1 MTAAEATRASSSGPQ
16 VWPLSVQAYR
26 ALGEMGLIPEKTEL
40 LYGQV
45 FQKMSKSP
53 IHRLLCMRLLEQL
66 RRVLPSG
73 LHVQQEQPITCN
85 DSEPEPDLSI
95 IRGSIE
101 DYRAAHP
108 STAELV
114 VEVCVTS
121 HEYDRSKLRAY
132 ASAAVKEVWLVLAP
146 EKQIEVH
153 RLPGEAQF
161 RERTVHGPGGQLA
174 SRVLP
179 DFQVELDG
187 LFG

>member
-1 MTAAEATRASSSGPQ
+1 
-16 VWPLSVQAYR
+16 
-26 ALGEMGLIPEKTEL
+26 
-40 LYGQV
+40 
-45 FQKMSKSP
+45 
-53 IHRLLCMRLLEQL
+53 MRLLEQL

-85 DSEPEPDLSI
+85 DSEPEPDLSV

-108 STAELV
+108 STAEIV
-114 VEVCVTS
+114 IEVCVTS

-153 RLPGEAQF
+153 RLPGEGQF
-161 RERTVHGPGGQLA
+161 RERTVQGPGGQLA
-174 SRVLP
+174 SSVLP
-179 DFQVELDG
+179 GFQVELDG

>member
-1 MTAAEATRASSSGPQ
+1 
-16 VWPLSVQAYR
+16 
-26 ALGEMGLIPEKTEL
+26 MGLIPEKTEL

-73 LHVQQEQPITCN
+73 LHIQQEQPITCN
-85 DSEPEPDLSI
+85 DSEPEPDLSV

-161 RERTVHGPGGQLA
+161 RERMVHGPGGQLA
-174 SRVLP
+174 SKVLP
-179 DFQVELDG
+179 DFQVELDA

>member
-1 MTAAEATRASSSGPQ
+1 
-16 VWPLSVQAYR
+16 
-26 ALGEMGLIPEKTEL
+26 MGLIPEKTEL

-45 FQKMSKSP
+45 FQKLSKSP
-53 IHRLLCMRLLEQL
+53 IHCLLCMRLLEQL

-73 LHVQQEQPITCN
+73 FHVQQEQPITCN
-85 DSEPEPDLSI
+85 DSEPEPDLSVI
-95 IRGSIE
+95 CGSIE

-108 STAELV
+108 STAEIV

-121 HEYDRSKLRAY
+121 HDSDRSQLRAY
-132 ASAAVKEVWLVLAP
+132 ASAGIKEVWLILVP

-153 RLPGEAQF
+153 RLPAEAQF
-161 RERTVHGPGGQLA
+161 RERTLHGPGGQLA

-179 DFQVELDG
+179 DFQVELDA

>member
-1 MTAAEATRASSSGPQ
+1 
-16 VWPLSVQAYR
+16 
-26 ALGEMGLIPEKTEL
+26 MGLIPDKTKL

-45 FQKMSKSP
+45 FQKLAKSP
-53 IHRLLCMRLLEQL
+53 IHRLICMRLFEQM

-85 DSEPEPDLSI
+85 DSEPEPNLSV

-101 DYRAAHP
+101 DFCTAHP
-108 STAELV
+108 TTAEIV

-121 HEYDRSKLRAY
+121 HDYDRSKLHAY

-153 RLPGEAQF
+153 RLPSEAQF
-161 RERTVHGPGGQLA
+161 RERTVHGPAGQFT
-174 SRVLP
+174 STVLP
-179 DFQVELDG
+179 DFQVELDA